1 MIDVNRLKE
10 EIALLED
17 SIEMKVKT
25 VSDKLA
31 VTHVISDLEQDAAE
45 LTELLQ
51 TRKDKYQLLAQLAHP
66 PSYPSYSGR
75 PSKLI

>member
-10 EIALLED
+10 EIARLED
-17 SIEMKVKT
+17 SIEVKVKI

-31 VTHVISDLEQDAAE
+31 VTHAIQDLEQDAAE

-51 TRKDKYQLLAQLAHP
+51 IRKNKQELLVRLEQP
-66 PSYPSYSGR
+66 PSYPRYPRR
-75 PSKLI
+75 PSRQL